1 MFCTYIHIGQR
12 WQKKPKE
19 TEDFHSRYDAPLLD
33 PGPIQLPHPP
43 VGLSITHRRATLSS
57 QSQHVQNDGIS
68 FSGFDGCFW
77 HLEYL
82 VYLSTMLESCS
93 NCLLHHLVSL
103 PLQLQDSTAD
113 TLLIWWAWPLSRDK
127 SVFVGFHSNMFLSP
141 LCVETFPSSFLTL
154 FNFRGIHF
162 QDLALCNLDLQ
173 MKRVPSGRIW
183 PWP

>member
-1 MFCTYIHIGQR
+1 MQEGHVLHIHIYR
-12 WQKKPKE
+12 VEVAKE
-19 TEDFHSRYDAPLLD
+19 GKRNRGFPFAVRCSVTWPWSHPAAPPACRPINNPPTRNIIITEP
-33 PGPIQLPHPP
+33 
-43 VGLSITHRRATLSS
+43 THM
-57 QSQHVQNDGIS
+57 QNDGIS

-154 FNFRGIHF
+154 FNFRGIH
-162 QDLALCNLDLQ
+162 L
-173 MKRVPSGRIW
+173 
-183 PWP
+183 